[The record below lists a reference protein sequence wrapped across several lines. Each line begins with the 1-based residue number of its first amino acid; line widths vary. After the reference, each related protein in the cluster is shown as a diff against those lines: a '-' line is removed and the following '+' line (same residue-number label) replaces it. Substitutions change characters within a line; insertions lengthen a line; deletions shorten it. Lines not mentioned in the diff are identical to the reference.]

1 MIRALRSVAL
11 QLVVLGLALGV
22 ALAWPP
28 IFVAGQAPRA
38 TGRALAIE
46 DYYRIQTVGGV
57 QFSPDSRWISFT
69 ASTRVEENQANRSE
83 AYVVPADGSA
93 AARRIQ
99 HEGRDVTGLGWT
111 ADNRIQFTAN
121 QQVWTIDPATPAS
134 APVAGAP
141 AAA

>member
-1 MIRALRSVAL
+1 MIRVFRFVAL
-11 QLVVLGLALGV
+11 PLVALGA

-93 AARRIQ
+93 ARSEERRVGK
-99 HEGRDVTGLGWT
+99 ECRRRGRRCDE
-111 ADNRIQFTAN
+111 
-121 QQVWTIDPATPAS
+121 
-134 APVAGAP
+134 
-141 AAA
+141 